1 MKDKRKIDIS
11 SLQLWKDKILNI
23 LKDKI
28 TSLTSFKKRF
38 RTCPTLKNKNVLEY
52 LEELQKKFVIA
63 PIDKASNNISFI
75 CKRYYIEKLLHE
87 VGIFGS
93 PSDTYQLSAHDPKN
107 IIIDNIKLCNKF
119 DLDVNEKQQELPF
132 MYWLPKKHKQPCG
145 ARFIVA
151 SSSCST
157 KPLSKIISKI
167 FKLIYTQIE
176 NFHSKSKFYSNYNLF
191 WVVNNSK
198 NIIDK
203 LNSINSRSSAK
214 CISTYDFSTLY
225 TKIPHKD
232 LINQLNKIIDLAFKG
247 GNKKYIS
254 CNNYNAFWCNSNK
267 GKTVFSK
274 QSLKQVVE
282 HLICKSYFQI
292 GNKLLVQNIGIPMGI
307 DPAPFWANL
316 YLHRLEYDYMISL
329 IKTNNSIAYK
339 FNGCRRFIDDQCCIN
354 DSGEFGKSYKYIY
367 PEELELKCE
376 HQGTHATFLD
386 IDISIDD
393 GLFVYKQYDKRDSFP
408 FDIVR
413 MPHKNSNIPSNI
425 FYSSI
430 LSEFLRLARTT
441 LKFQDFF
448 PRVTSLAER
457 MINQGGNC
465 HKILRQFKKAMCRHP
480 DPFSSFSMSMN
491 DVLEM
496 IKKQLYLRCGGT

>member
-1 MKDKRKIDIS
+1 
-11 SLQLWKDKILNI
+11 
-23 LKDKI
+23 
-28 TSLTSFKKRF
+28 
-38 RTCPTLKNKNVLEY
+38 
-52 LEELQKKFVIA
+52 
-63 PIDKASNNISFI
+63 
-75 CKRYYIEKLLHE
+75 
-87 VGIFGS
+87 
-93 PSDTYQLSAHDPKN
+93 
-107 IIIDNIKLCNKF
+107 
-119 DLDVNEKQQELPF
+119 
-132 MYWLPKKHKQPCG
+132 
-145 ARFIVA
+145 
-151 SSSCST
+151 
-157 KPLSKIISKI
+157 
-167 FKLIYTQIE
+167 
-176 NFHSKSKFYSNYNLF
+176 
-191 WVVNNSK
+191 
-198 NIIDK
+198 
-203 LNSINSRSSAK
+203 
-214 CISTYDFSTLY
+214 
-225 TKIPHKD
+225 
-232 LINQLNKIIDLAFKG
+232 
-247 GNKKYIS
+247 
-254 CNNYNAFWCNSNK
+254 
-267 GKTVFSK
+267 
-274 QSLKQVVE
+274 
-282 HLICKSYFQI
+282 
-292 GNKLLVQNIGIPMGI
+292 
-307 DPAPFWANL
+307 
-316 YLHRLEYDYMISL
+316 MISL
-329 IKTNNSIAYK
+329 IKTNNTIAYK
-339 FNGCRRFIDDQCCIN
+339 FNGCRRFIDDRCCIN

-448 PRVTSLAER
+448 PRVTGLAER